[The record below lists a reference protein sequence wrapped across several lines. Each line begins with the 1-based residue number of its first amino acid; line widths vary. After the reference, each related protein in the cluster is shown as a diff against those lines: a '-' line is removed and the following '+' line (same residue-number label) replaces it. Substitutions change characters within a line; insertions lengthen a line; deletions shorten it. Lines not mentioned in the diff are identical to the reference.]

1 MTSVIRHNSTLSTP
15 VADRTS
21 TDLTPVQAQVVQALA
36 AGRSVSAAARGAQ
49 LHRSTIH
56 NWLKDQPA
64 FAAAVKTAR
73 ESYRLELGDDL
84 LDLAGDAL
92 QTLRS
97 LISSPDTPPAVR
109 LRAALAVLERPTYPD
124 PTWNLPLR
132 IEPPEAQRVVDDIK
146 AAKADYETTRLEGAT
161 DAIISRSAPCPCGSG
176 QKYKRC
182 CGRDAPPILNG

>member
-15 VADRTS
+15 PS
-21 TDLTPVQAQVVQALA
+21 NLTPVQAQVVQALA
-36 AGRSVSAAARGAQ
+36 AGRSVSAAAREAQ

-56 NWLKDQPA
+56 NWLKDQPS
-64 FAAAVKTAR
+64 FAAAVKIAR

-92 QTLRS
+92 NTLRS

-109 LRAALAVLERPTYPD
+109 LRAALAALERPTYPD

-132 IEPPEAQRVVDDIK
+132 VEPPEAQRVVDGIK
-146 AAKADYETTRLEGAT
+146 VVRAEAQLDAA
-161 DAIISRSAPCPCGSG
+161 ISRSAPCPCGSG